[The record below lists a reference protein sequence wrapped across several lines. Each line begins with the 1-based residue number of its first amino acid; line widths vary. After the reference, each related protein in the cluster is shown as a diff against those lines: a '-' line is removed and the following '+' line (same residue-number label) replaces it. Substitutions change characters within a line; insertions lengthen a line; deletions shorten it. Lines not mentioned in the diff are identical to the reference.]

1 MAFSVCFRADSRQ
14 LKTGI
19 ESYVTCSETVHS
31 IVIDKSTPPIEGMW
45 TLKGSSARQR
55 RPEVLAR
62 MSDVS
67 VISTVLNEEDDID
80 GLVSSL
86 MEQTLHPAEVI
97 IVDGGSTD
105 GTWKRLVAACSR
117 YPSLIAIQ
125 DESCSLKGSSGPI
138 ARGRNVA
145 IARASSDIIACAD
158 AGCMYG
164 PEWLQRLT
172 EPILSGKAKYSL
184 GGSCIDAEGR
194 TIWDV
199 AAAPFLGIKLH
210 ADEKTKSCTA
220 RSMAFRKDVWKRAGG
235 FPETVFLID
244 DTLFDIRARKIATP
258 AFADQAKAVYRPS
271 LTARTAIDQLVRYA
285 VADGAAG
292 VRPARLF
299 RNLARCVAELVSLA
313 LLPWTFI
320 PLLCIMAL
328 EVYFAFRLDWQS
340 FPGKSSLR
348 QLGARLL
355 FSLMVP
361 WVVSWNH
368 LVGMITK
375 PQQVNRQNAG

>member
-1 MAFSVCFRADSRQ
+1 
-14 LKTGI
+14 
-19 ESYVTCSETVHS
+19 
-31 IVIDKSTPPIEGMW
+31 VIQNSAPPIDGMW
-45 TLKGSSARQR
+45 TRKPGDRDYRRQSSRTAI
-55 RPEVLAR
+55 
-62 MSDVS
+62 S
-67 VISTVLNEEDDID
+67 VISTVLNEVDDID

-86 MEQTLHPAEVI
+86 MGQTIRPAEVV

-105 GTWKRLVAACSR
+105 GTWERLQAASALYSGLVAIR
-117 YPSLIAIQ
+117 

-138 ARGRNVA
+138 ARGRNIA
-145 IARASSDIIACAD
+145 IARTSSDVIACAD
-158 AGCMYG
+158 AGCLYG
-164 PEWLQRLT
+164 PEWLERLT
-172 EPILSGKAKYSL
+172 EPIVSGVAEYSL
-184 GGSCIDAEGR
+184 GGSCIDEEGR

-199 AAAPFLGIKLH
+199 ASAPFLGIKLH

-244 DTLFDIRARKIATP
+244 DTLFDIRARRVAVP
-258 AFADQAKAVYRPS
+258 AFADQAKAVYRPG
-271 LTARTAIDQLVRYA
+271 LTMKTATNQLVRYA

-299 RNLARCVAELVSLA
+299 RNLARCVAEVISIA

-320 PLLCIMAL
+320 PLLCVVLL
-328 EVYFAFRLDWQS
+328 EIYFAFRLDWHS
-340 FPGKSSLR
+340 FPGKSSPR

-355 FSLMVP
+355 FSLLVP
-361 WVVSWNH
+361 WVVSWNY
-368 LVGMITK
+368 LVGIVTK

>member
-1 MAFSVCFRADSRQ
+1 
-14 LKTGI
+14 
-19 ESYVTCSETVHS
+19 
-31 IVIDKSTPPIEGMW
+31 
-45 TLKGSSARQR
+45 
-55 RPEVLAR
+55 

-67 VISTVLNEEDDID
+67 VISTVLNEVQDID

-86 MEQTLHPAEVI
+86 MEQTLPPAEVV

-105 GTWKRLVAACSR
+105 GTWQRLEAACSR

-125 DESCSLKGSSGPI
+125 DESCSLQGSSGPI

-145 IARASSDIIACAD
+145 IARATSDIIACAD
-158 AGCMYG
+158 AGCIYG

-172 EPILSGKAKYSL
+172 EPIVNGKAKYSL
-184 GGSCIDAEGR
+184 GGSCIDPEGR

-199 AAAPFLGIKLH
+199 ASAPFLGIKLH
-210 ADEKTKSCTA
+210 VEEKTKSCTA
-220 RSMAFRKDVWKRAGG
+220 RSMAFRKEVWKGAGG

-244 DTLFDIRARKIATP
+244 DTLFDIRARRIAAP
-258 AFADQAKAVYRPS
+258 AFADGAKAVYRPS
-271 LTARTAIDQLVRYA
+271 LTAKTAIHQLVRYA

-299 RNLARCVAELVSLA
+299 RNLARCVAEVISLA
-313 LLPWTFI
+313 LLPWSII
-320 PLLCIMAL
+320 PLLCILAL
-328 EVYFAFRLDWQS
+328 EIYFAFRLDWQS

-361 WVVSWNH
+361 WVVSWNY
-368 LVGMITK
+368 LVGMLTK
-375 PQQVNRQNAG
+375 PHQVNRQNAG

>member
-1 MAFSVCFRADSRQ
+1 
-14 LKTGI
+14 
-19 ESYVTCSETVHS
+19 
-31 IVIDKSTPPIEGMW
+31 MW
-45 TLKGSSARQR
+45 TRKPGDRDYRRQ
-55 RPEVLAR
+55 AAI
-62 MSDVS
+62 S
-67 VISTVLNEEDDID
+67 VISTVLNEVDDID

-86 MEQTLHPAEVI
+86 MGQTLPPAEVV

-105 GTWKRLVAACSR
+105 GTWERLQASGSR
-117 YPSLIAIQ
+117 YPILVAIR

-145 IARASSDIIACAD
+145 IARATSDVIACAD
-158 AGCMYG
+158 AGCIYG
-164 PEWLQRLT
+164 PEWLERLT
-172 EPILSGKAKYSL
+172 RPIVSGAAEYSL
-184 GGSCIDAEGR
+184 GGSCIDEKGR

-199 AAAPFLGIKLH
+199 ASAPFLGIKLR

-244 DTLFDIRARKIATP
+244 DTLFDIRARKIVAP
-258 AFADQAKAVYRPS
+258 AFADEAKAVYRPS
-271 LTARTAIDQLVRYA
+271 LTAKTAINQLERYA

-299 RNLARCVAELVSLA
+299 RNLARCATEVISVA

-320 PLLCIMAL
+320 PLLCVMAL
-328 EVYFAFRLDWQS
+328 EIYFAFRLDWQS
-340 FPGKSSLR
+340 FPGKSSPR

-361 WVVSWNH
+361 WVVSWH
-368 LVGMITK
+368 YLVGMLTK
-375 PQQVNRQNAG
+375 RQQVNRQNAG

>member
-1 MAFSVCFRADSRQ
+1 
-14 LKTGI
+14 
-19 ESYVTCSETVHS
+19 
-31 IVIDKSTPPIEGMW
+31 MW
-45 TLKGSSARQR
+45 TRKPSDSDHRRQSSPTAI
-55 RPEVLAR
+55 
-62 MSDVS
+62 S
-67 VISTVLNEEDDID
+67 VISTVLNEVDDID

-86 MEQTLHPAEVI
+86 MEQTLRPAEVV

-105 GTWKRLVAACSR
+105 GTWERLQAANAR
-117 YPSLIAIQ
+117 YPSLVAIR

-145 IARASSDIIACAD
+145 IARTSSDVIACAD
-158 AGCMYG
+158 AGCLYG

-172 EPILSGKAKYSL
+172 EPIVSGAAEYSL

-199 AAAPFLGIKLH
+199 ASAPFLGIKLH
-210 ADEKTKSCTA
+210 VNEKTKSCTA

-244 DTLFDIRARKIATP
+244 DTLFDIRARRVAVP
-258 AFADQAKAVYRPS
+258 AFANQAKAVYRPS
-271 LTARTAIDQLVRYA
+271 LTARTAINQLVRYA

-292 VRPARLF
+292 VRPARLL
-299 RNLARCVAELVSLA
+299 RNLARCAVEVIAIA
-313 LLPWTFI
+313 LLPRTFI
-320 PLLCIMAL
+320 PLLCVILL
-328 EVYFAFRLDWQS
+328 EIYFAFRLDWQS

-355 FSLMVP
+355 FSLLVP

-368 LVGMITK
+368 LVGMLTK
-375 PQQVNRQNAG
+375 PQQVNRQNTG

>member
-1 MAFSVCFRADSRQ
+1 
-14 LKTGI
+14 
-19 ESYVTCSETVHS
+19 
-31 IVIDKSTPPIEGMW
+31 MW
-45 TLKGSSARQR
+45 TRKPGDRRQ
-55 RPEVLAR
+55 PSPAAI
-62 MSDVS
+62 S
-67 VISTVLNEEDDID
+67 VISTVLNEVDDID
-80 GLVSSL
+80 GLVLSL
-86 MEQTLHPAEVI
+86 MGQTLRPAEVV

-105 GTWKRLVAACSR
+105 GTWERLQAAGSR
-117 YPSLIAIQ
+117 YPSLVAVR
-125 DESCSLKGSSGPI
+125 DESCSLKSSSGPI

-145 IARASSDIIACAD
+145 ITRASSDVIACAD
-158 AGCMYG
+158 AGCIYG

-172 EPILSGKAKYSL
+172 EPIVSGVAEYSL
-184 GGSCIDAEGR
+184 GGSCIDEEGR

-199 AAAPFLGIKLH
+199 ASAPFLGIKLH

-244 DTLFDIRARKIATP
+244 DTLFDIRARKIAAP
-258 AFADQAKAVYRPS
+258 AFANQAKAVYRPS
-271 LTARTAIDQLVRYA
+271 LTAKTAINQLVRYA

-299 RNLARCVAELVSLA
+299 RNLARCVADVLALA

-320 PLLCIMAL
+320 PLLCILAL
-328 EVYFAFRLDWQS
+328 EIYFAFRLDWQS
-340 FPGKSSLR
+340 FPAKSSLR

-361 WVVSWNH
+361 WIVSWNH
-368 LVGMITK
+368 LVGTVTK

>member
-1 MAFSVCFRADSRQ
+1 MSGQTTATS
-14 LKTGI
+14 KPGI
-19 ESYVTCSETVHS
+19 KSYLTRSETVQS
-31 IVIDKSTPPIEGMW
+31 IVIQSSSPPIDGMW
-45 TLKGSSARQR
+45 TRKPGDRDYRR
-55 RPEVLAR
+55 RPPLAAI
-62 MSDVS
+62 S
-67 VISTVLNEEDDID
+67 VISTVLNEADDID
-80 GLVSSL
+80 GLVASL
-86 MEQTLHPAEVI
+86 MSQTLRPAEVI

-105 GTWKRLVAACSR
+105 GTWERMQAASSRFPSLVAIR
-117 YPSLIAIQ
+117 

-158 AGCMYG
+158 AGCIYG

-172 EPILSGKAKYSL
+172 GPIVSGEAEYSL
-184 GGSCIDAEGR
+184 GGSCIDAKGR

-199 AAAPFLGIKLH
+199 ASAPFLGIKLH
-210 ADEKTKSCTA
+210 LEEKTKSCTA
-220 RSMAFRKDVWKRAGG
+220 RSMAFRKDVWERAGG

-244 DTLFDIRARKIATP
+244 DTLFDIRARKIASP

-271 LTARTAIDQLVRYA
+271 LTAKTAIDQLVRYA

-292 VRPARLF
+292 VRSARLF
-299 RNLARCVAELVSLA
+299 RNLARCVAEVVALA
-313 LLPWTFI
+313 LLPLTFI
-320 PLLCIMAL
+320 PLLCVLGL
-328 EVYFAFRLDWQS
+328 EIYFAFRLDWRG
-340 FPGKSSLR
+340 FPGKTSLR

-368 LVGMITK
+368 LVGMLTK